1 MINLTLK
8 RLGAVIT
15 GLCLAVTSF
24 VIISDHSN
32 KANTEKMAA
41 VAIASADEQIVEE
54 RLVMTAEHNEETQG
68 KNTYL
73 DMNYVNLETRLL
85 STSINLPEK
94 KEEEPTLES
103 TIASRGSVDRVVNGE
118 YLDWWKEVRKIVKK
132 DTILT
137 VKDVETQKTFK
148 VSFSYGTNH
157 IDSEPLTAEDSAT
170 IKEIWSGYSWER
182 RAVQIYYEGRVIAAS
197 MVSYP
202 HAGLDDEHANAYVSN
217 RSGGFGSG
225 TNLDKIKDND
235 VDGVM
240 CIHFKNST
248 RHKDNRV
255 DSDHQK
261 EVKKAAGLD

>member
-15 GLCLAVTSF
+15 GLCLTVTSF
-24 VIISDHSN
+24 VIINDYSN
-32 KANTEKMAA
+32 IAKNESVAS
-41 VAIASADEQIVEE
+41 AIASVEEQIEE
-54 RLVMTAEHNEETQG
+54 EKLVMTAGHDEETQG

-73 DMNYVNLETRLL
+73 DMGYVNLETKLL
-85 STSINLPEK
+85 STSIKLPEE
-94 KEEEPTLES
+94 KEEESILES

-148 VSFSYGTNH
+148 VNFSYGTNH
-157 IDSEPLTAEDSAT
+157 VDSEPLTTKDSAI
-170 IKEIWSGYSWER
+170 IKEIWDGDYSWER
-182 RAVQIYYEGRVIAAS
+182 RAVQIYYEGKVIAAS

-202 HAGLDDEHANAYVSN
+202 HAGLDDESANAYVSN

-225 TNLDKIKDND
+225 TNLDKIKDNG

-255 DSDHQK
+255 DSNHQN